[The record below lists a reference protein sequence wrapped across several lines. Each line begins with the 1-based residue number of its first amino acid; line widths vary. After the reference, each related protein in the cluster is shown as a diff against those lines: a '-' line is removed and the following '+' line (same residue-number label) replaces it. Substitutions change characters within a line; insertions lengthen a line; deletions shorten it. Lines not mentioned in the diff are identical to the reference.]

1 MKSLLPLVFVAT
13 ALDGCAAYSVSPRL
27 TSETPLTTTTS
38 PSAPLATTAD
48 SSTTRRQALTQFL
61 GFAAGVALAPQVTHA
76 DIDVS
81 TIEMKE
87 FVDPYGLFA
96 INVPNGFYTLRR
108 KAKGDLPDEKTGKGR
123 RGSSIFTAGNMAKAE
138 IIAVER

>member
-1 MKSLLPLVFVAT
+1 MNSFFHLVLLAH
-13 ALDGCAAYSVSPRL
+13 GCTGYSVSPR
-27 TSETPLTTTTS
+27 TLTTTS
-38 PSAPLATTAD
+38 LMRAPSDPVADADTTT
-48 SSTTRRQALTQFL
+48 TTRRQALTQL
-61 GFAAGVALAPQVTHA
+61 VGFTAGVAVFPQVTHA

-81 TIEMKE
+81 SIEMKE
-87 FVDPYGLFA
+87 FVDPYGLFS

-138 IIAVER
+138 VIAIER